1 LSEERRKA
9 WNYTLD
15 AVLILGL
22 SVPLL
27 ELLAEIPGLS
37 LKYEFYLLYLAAFFI
52 SALLF
57 ETTGHRTLT
66 LRILPALPVA
76 VLLISRDMVLF
87 LNALIAL
94 VVFGLVY
101 LLISTSMR
109 KWIISAALLV
119 FLILWIPREGVSRYV
134 AGCLILLVFAVVSEW
149 MKGERKSWLILLGLS
164 ASIAFM
170 IPSSEEPLRWEGFRR
185 MIAKTEEFF
194 DTTWKNLEYFF
205 GGFSGG
211 EDTAYAGYSET
222 GGLAGELSG
231 SDTEELSFSTVEY
244 RMPVYLNGA
253 AYAKLGK
260 DGFSERVEPET
271 PVNGWFAM
279 YLSALAGS
287 GVNRLEASCFS
298 RVGRAEIT
306 YAYIRTGDLLLPST
320 VFMIDEDLRNGLDHQ
335 ESKGF
340 TYSFNYFTMD
350 NGSPYFRRLAMRA
363 GLSDRT
369 ASYEEAEKAAKDIYN
384 LNLRNFL
391 SETEYYECL
400 EKCARN
406 GTDPQYLDTSMSTD
420 RIRTLTE
427 ELTGECKTD
436 MEKAL
441 RIEAYLR
448 QYEYDMATDL
458 RGKENYVD
466 SFLFEVQKGYCV
478 HYSSAMVVM
487 LRQAGVPARFVQ
499 GFMFTPDEEGT
510 VYGSQAHAWVEA
522 YMSGLGWVR
531 FEPTSAMENAD
542 DTTWGYRLPEKEEED
557 LPELLPEEK
566 EEEIEPP
573 KPPVPAGQQEAEE
586 DNGETLRG
594 ILATVGSYMLVIL
607 GVAAALFAGYLLAR
621 RIRYLRLTPEEK
633 LKENVERLRRK
644 LDKKLP
650 PGERAVSVYDY
661 LPFVEDEEVRSR
673 MEELFR
679 AYYRVRFRGDP
690 ADPQLIEE
698 MRRLAYH

>member
-1 LSEERRKA
+1 MSEERRKA

-27 ELLAEIPGLS
+27 ELLMDIPVLS
-37 LKYEFYLLYLAAFFI
+37 LKHEFYLLYLAAFFI

-57 ETTGHRTLT
+57 ETTGHRPLT

-76 VLLISRDMVLF
+76 VLLISRDMALF
-87 LNALIAL
+87 LNALIPL

-101 LLISTSMR
+101 LLISTRMR
-109 KWIISAALLV
+109 KWIISASLLV
-119 FLILWIPREGVSRYV
+119 FLILWIPREGMSRYV
-134 AGCLILLVFAVVSEW
+134 AGCLILLAFAVVSEW
-149 MKGERKSWLILLGLS
+149 LKGERKSWLILLGLS
-164 ASIAFM
+164 ACIAFM
-170 IPSSEEPLRWEGFRR
+170 IPSSKEPFRWEGFRR
-185 MIAKTEEFF
+185 MIAKTGEFF
-194 DTTWKNLEYFF
+194 ETAWKNLEYFF
-205 GGFSGG
+205 DGFSGG
-211 EDTAYAGYSET
+211 DDTAYAGYSEN
-222 GGLAGELSG
+222 GGLVGELSG
-231 SDTEELSFSTVEY
+231 SDTEELTFSTIDY
-244 RMPVYLNGA
+244 SAPVYLNGA
-253 AYAKLGK
+253 FYAKMGK

-279 YLSALAGS
+279 YLSALVGS
-287 GVNRLEASCFS
+287 EVTQPEAACFS
-298 RVGRAEIT
+298 HMGRAEVT
-306 YAYIRTGDLLLPST
+306 YAFIRTSDLLLPST
-320 VFMIDEDLRNGLDHQ
+320 VFQISDDLRSGLDHQ

-340 TYSFNYFTMD
+340 SYAFKYFIID
-350 NGSPYFRRLAMRA
+350 NGSPYFRRLAMKA

-369 ASYEEAEKAAKDIYN
+369 ASYEEAEKAAKEIYSM
-384 LNLRNFL
+384 NLRDYL

-400 EKCARN
+400 EKYARN

-466 SFLFEVQKGYCV
+466 SFLFEVQKGYCM

-531 FEPTSAMENAD
+531 FEPTAAMENAD
-542 DTTWGYRLPEKEEED
+542 DTTWGSRLPEKEEEE
-557 LPELLPEEK
+557 LPGLLPEEK
-566 EEEIEPP
+566 EIEIEPP
-573 KPPVPAGQQEAEE
+573 KPPVPEEQQEAEE
-586 DNGETLRG
+586 DNGETLKG
-594 ILATVGSYMLVIL
+594 ILVTVGSYMLVIL
-607 GVAAALFAGYLLAR
+607 GVAVVLFSGYLLAR
-621 RIRYLRLTPEEK
+621 RIRYLRLSPEEK
-633 LKENVERLRRK
+633 LKENVEHLRRK

-661 LPFVEDEEVRSR
+661 LPYVEDEDVRSR

-690 ADPQLIEE
+690 ADPQLIED
-698 MRRLAYH
+698 MRKLAYR